1 MTATSLGWSRRY
13 GYAVAQA
20 YPYCFRRV
28 TEPVIC
34 RDLPE
39 VTPVAWS
46 PVAARTNSSPPAFD
60 PGSTLLAGFGRR
72 FAALMIDWALCLLV
86 GSLVGD
92 PRGVAWPPVVALVLL
107 NTFFI
112 GLFGQTPGMALAGI
126 RCVSIEDGGAIG
138 LAKGL
143 LRAVLLALLV
153 PAVIM
158 DQSRRGWHDR
168 LAGSVVI
175 LRPRT

>member
-1 MTATSLGWSRRY
+1 M
-13 GYAVAQA
+13 
-20 YPYCFRRV
+20 
-28 TEPVIC
+28 
-34 RDLPE
+34 
-39 VTPVAWS
+39 
-46 PVAARTNSSPPAFD
+46 AARTNSSPPAFD